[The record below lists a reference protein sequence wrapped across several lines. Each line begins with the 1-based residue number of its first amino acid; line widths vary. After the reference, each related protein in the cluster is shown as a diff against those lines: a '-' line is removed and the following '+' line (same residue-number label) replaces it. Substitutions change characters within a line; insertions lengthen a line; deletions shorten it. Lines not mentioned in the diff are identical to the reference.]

1 MPSQP
6 SRQVLRNNGGCMAGT
21 DGRLIR
27 VAEFRGDPKA
37 AAYVVA
43 VSDKATALSLIREK
57 IGQPGDDIEDLGNAQ
72 RAIAN
77 GIVLGARWLC
87 SHRRPAARRPA
98 TAAASA

>member
-1 MPSQP
+1 
-6 SRQVLRNNGGCMAGT
+6 MAGT

-57 IGQPGDDIEDLGNAQ
+57 IGQPGDDIEDLGNVSEQLLMALSLAPGNFARIDGLWHVAQ
-72 RAIAN
+72 QQQ
-77 GIVLGARWLC
+77 
-87 SHRRPAARRPA
+87 P
-98 TAAASA
+98 